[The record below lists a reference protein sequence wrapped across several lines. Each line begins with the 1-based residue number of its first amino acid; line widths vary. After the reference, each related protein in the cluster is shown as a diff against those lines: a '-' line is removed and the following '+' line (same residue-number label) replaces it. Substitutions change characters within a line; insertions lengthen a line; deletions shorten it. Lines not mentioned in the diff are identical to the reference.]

1 MKTLAQINNLLLAF
15 EDKYKLP
22 IAGFEQGSETWH
34 KVKLGVLSASNASKI
49 VAKKD
54 SETRA
59 TYMAELVAQ
68 VCTGQVEELNNKFV
82 EWGKIHEPAAR
93 SSYEFDNDVKVQ
105 QVPFVF
111 MDENFREGCSPDGLV
126 YELKKGIEVK
136 CPFNAANYIKF
147 FCDDKL
153 KSEYQ
158 WQVQY
163 SLRVLGSDSWDVVQY
178 HPQMRKNPLKFL
190 TIERDEEKQKTLADA
205 VPQFLHDMDQL
216 LNKIGLS
223 YGCQWEQ

>member
-1 MKTLAQINNLLLAF
+1 MKTLQQINSLLLKF
-15 EDKYKLP
+15 EDKFGLP
-22 IAGFEQGSETWH
+22 VAGMEQGSDAWH

-68 VCTGQVEELNNKFV
+68 ICTGEVEQLENKYV
-82 EWGKIHEPAAR
+82 EWGKLHEPAAR
-93 SSYEFDNDVKVQ
+93 SSYAFETDLKVE

-111 MDENFREGCSPDGLV
+111 YNENFREGCSPDGIIQGI
-126 YELKKGIEVK
+126 KGLEIK
-136 CPFNAANYIKF
+136 CPFNCANYIKF

-163 SLRVLGSDSWDVVQY
+163 SLRVLGANQWDVVQY
-178 HPQMRKNPLKFL
+178 HPSMRKNSLKTL

-216 LNKIGLS
+216 LTKIEVP
-223 YGCQWEQ
+223 YGSQWSL